1 MPLLRFV
8 WGHAAVLGR
17 RLLPAL
23 RGASPIGLHKG
34 VVSGGV
40 ILVAL
45 GLQDRLERGVGFFIV
60 LARRVVKGG
69 LPLRGRGRRRFL
81 SLRYACGR
89 PRASHLRAW
98 FVRLAQR
105 LWSLAAVTLAV
116 TPGLA

>member
-1 MPLLRFV
+1 M
-8 WGHAAVLGR
+8 LGR

-60 LARRVVKGG
+60 LARRGVEGVCPFGVG
-69 LPLRGRGRRRFL
+69 AGEGF
-81 SLRYACGR
+81 
-89 PRASHLRAW
+89 
-98 FVRLAQR
+98 
-105 LWSLAAVTLAV
+105 
-116 TPGLA
+116 